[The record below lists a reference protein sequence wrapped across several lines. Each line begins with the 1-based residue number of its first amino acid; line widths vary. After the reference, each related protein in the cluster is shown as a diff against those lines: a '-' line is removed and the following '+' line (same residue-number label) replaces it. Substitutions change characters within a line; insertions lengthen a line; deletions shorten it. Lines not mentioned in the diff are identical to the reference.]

1 MNRAKNRQLILKEI
15 PKGKLAPEHFELRET
30 EVPRP
35 GEGEVLVKVRY
46 ISIDAANRAWMQGT
60 TYRSAVRAGDLM
72 AGYSLGEVVQSGV
85 AKLKPGD
92 LVFGDCG
99 WQDYAVRPAGELNKL
114 PALEPV
120 THLLSI
126 YGVTGLTAYFGLT
139 EIGAPSPGETL
150 VVSAAAGAVGSV
162 AGQIGKIKGCRVVGI
177 AGSDE
182 KCAWVT
188 GELGFDA
195 AINYKTENV
204 HAALQ
209 KACPDKIN
217 IYFDNVGGEILE
229 AALFQTN
236 TNGRII
242 CCGMV
247 SGYDGALPTQGPRGI
262 PGLLVVNRI
271 TMRGF
276 LVTDF
281 IKGFPQAF
289 KDLAEWVAAGRIHV
303 REDIVD
309 GLENAPQAL
318 IGLLHGENIGKRMVK
333 VS

>member
-1 MNRAKNRQLILKEI
+1 MKGTKNRQLVLKEI
-15 PKGKLAPEHFELRET
+15 PKGSLTSDHFQLLEGD
-30 EVPRP
+30 VPRP
-35 GEGEVLVKVRY
+35 GKGEVLVKVRY

-60 TYRSAVRAGDLM
+60 TYRSAVRAGDVM
-72 AGYSLGEVVQSGV
+72 AGYSLGEVVESG
-85 AKLKPGD
+85 ADTFKPGD

-99 WQDYAVRPAGELNKL
+99 WQEYAVRPAGELNRL
-114 PALEPV
+114 PVLEPL

-139 EIGAPSPGETL
+139 KIGLPKAGETL

-182 KCAWVT
+182 KCAWIT
-188 GELGFDA
+188 DELGFDA

-209 KACPDKIN
+209 KACPDKID

-229 AALFQTN
+229 AALFQMN
-236 TNGRII
+236 TLGRII
-242 CCGMV
+242 CCGMI
-247 SGYDGALPTQGPRGI
+247 SGYDGALPATGPRGI
-262 PGLLVVNRI
+262 PGLLVVNRL

-276 LVTDF
+276 IVTDF
-281 IKGFPQAF
+281 LNEFTLAF
-289 KDLAEWVAAGRIHV
+289 KDLAEWVAAGRIQV
-303 REDIVD
+303 REDIVE
-309 GLENAPQAL
+309 GLENAPRAL
-318 IGLLHGENIGKRMVK
+318 IGLLHGDNFGKRMVK

>member
-1 MNRAKNRQLILKEI
+1 MSEKKNRQLILKEV
-15 PKGKLAPEHFELRET
+15 PKGKLGPEHFQLRET
-30 EVPRP
+30 NVPQA

-60 TYRSAVRAGDLM
+60 TYRAAVKAGDIM
-72 AGYSLGEVVQSGV
+72 AGYSLGEVVESGNS
-85 AKLKPGD
+85 KLKQGD

-99 WQDYAVRPAGELNKL
+99 WQEYAVRPAKELNKL
-114 PALEPV
+114 PALEPI
-120 THLLSI
+120 THLLSV
-126 YGVTGLTAYFGLT
+126 YGVTGLTAYFGLI
-139 EIGAPSPGETL
+139 EIGAPKPGETL

-162 AGQIGKIKGCRVVGI
+162 AGQIGRIKGCRVVGI
-177 AGSDE
+177 AGSDA
-182 KCAWVT
+182 KCTWIT
-188 GELGFDA
+188 GELGFDS

-204 HAALQ
+204 HEALQ
-209 KACPDKIN
+209 KACPDKID

-247 SGYDGALPTQGPRGI
+247 SGYDGELPTNGPRGI

-276 LVTDF
+276 IVSDF
-281 IKGFPQAF
+281 LTQFRQAF
-289 KDLAEWVAAGRIHV
+289 KDLAEWVGAGKIKV
-303 REDIVD
+303 KEDIIE

-318 IGLLHGENIGKRMVK
+318 IGLLHGENLGKRMVK

>member
-1 MNRAKNRQLILKEI
+1 MSGNKNRQLILKEV
-15 PKGKLAPEHFELRET
+15 PKGRLGPEHFQLRESD
-30 EVPRP
+30 VSQP

-60 TYRSAVRAGDLM
+60 TYRAAVKAGDIM
-72 AGYSLGEVVQSGV
+72 AGYALGEVVESGNP
-85 AKLKPGD
+85 KLKKGD

-99 WQDYAVRPAGELNKL
+99 WQEYAVRPAGELNKL

-120 THLLSI
+120 THLLSV

-139 EIGAPSPGETL
+139 EIGVPKSGETL
-150 VVSAAAGAVGSV
+150 VVSAAGGAVGSV

-182 KCAWVT
+182 KCAWIT
-188 GELGFDA
+188 GELGYDA
-195 AINYKTENV
+195 AINYKTENI
-204 HAALQ
+204 HEALQ
-209 KACPDKIN
+209 RACPDKIDV
-217 IYFDNVGGEILE
+217 YFDNVGGDILE
-229 AALFQTN
+229 AVLFQTN
-236 TNGRII
+236 ANGRII

-247 SGYDGALPTQGPRGI
+247 SGYDGQLPTEGPRGI

-276 LVTDF
+276 IVTDF
-281 IKGFPQAF
+281 LDRFTRAF
-289 KDLAEWVAAGRIHV
+289 KDLAEWVGAGKILV
-303 REDIVD
+303 REDIIE
-309 GLENAPQAL
+309 GLENTPQAL
-318 IGLLHGENIGKRMVK
+318 IGLLHGENLGKRMVK

>member
-1 MNRAKNRQLILKEI
+1 MSETTVVTKRNPELESSETPSGPGLIKAHTGIRGL
-15 PKGKLAPEHFELRET
+15 LAF
-30 EVPRP
+30 
-35 GEGEVLVKVRY
+35 Y
-46 ISIDAANRAWMQGT
+46 IMLFHALSF
-60 TYRSAVRAGDLM
+60 SAGWNLHGSALM
-72 AGYSLGEVVQSGV
+72 PVFFLLAGYSLGEVLESRDPKFKHGN
-85 AKLKPGD
+85 

-99 WQDYAVRPAGELNKL
+99 WQEYSVRPARELNKL
-114 PALEPV
+114 PALEPI
-120 THLLSI
+120 THLLSV

-139 EIGAPSPGETL
+139 EIGAPKSGETL

-182 KCAWVT
+182 KCAWIT
-188 GELGFDA
+188 DELGFDA
-195 AINYKTENV
+195 AINYKKETV
-204 HAALQ
+204 HEAMQ
-209 KACPDKIN
+209 KACPKRID

-247 SGYDGALPTQGPRGI
+247 SGYDGELPTKGPRGI

-276 LVTDF
+276 IVSDF
-281 IKGFPQAF
+281 VKQFTQAF
-289 KDLAEWVAAGRIHV
+289 KELAEWVTAGKIMV
-303 REDIVD
+303 REDIVE
-309 GLENAPQAL
+309 GLENTPQAL
-318 IGLLHGENIGKRMVK
+318 IGLLRGENFGKRMVK
-333 VS
+333 VA

>member
-1 MNRAKNRQLILKEI
+1 
-15 PKGKLAPEHFELRET
+15 
-30 EVPRP
+30 
-35 GEGEVLVKVRY
+35 
-46 ISIDAANRAWMQGT
+46 MQGT
-60 TYRSAVRAGDLM
+60 TYRSAVRAGDVM
-72 AGYSLGEVVQSGV
+72 AGYCLGEVLESGEP
-85 AKLKPGD
+85 KLKPGD

-99 WQDYAVRPAGELNKL
+99 WQEVAVRPARELQKL

-120 THLLSI
+120 THLLSV

-139 EIGAPSPGETL
+139 EIGAPKRGETL
-150 VVSAAAGAVGSV
+150 LVSAAAGAVGSV
-162 AGQIGKIKGCRVVGI
+162 AGQIGKIMGCRVVGI

-182 KCAWVT
+182 KCAWIT
-188 GELGFDA
+188 GDLAFDA

-209 KACPDKIN
+209 KTCPDKID

-236 TNGRII
+236 TMGRII
-242 CCGMV
+242 CCGMI
-247 SGYDGALPTQGPRGI
+247 SGYDGELPTKGPRGI

-276 LVTDF
+276 IVSDF
-281 IKGFPQAF
+281 REHFSRAF
-289 KDLAEWVAAGRIHV
+289 KDLAEWVAAGRIKV
-303 REDIVD
+303 REDIVE
-309 GLENAPQAL
+309 GLENTPQAL
-318 IGLLHGENIGKRMVK
+318 IGLLHGENFGKRIVK

>member
-1 MNRAKNRQLILKEI
+1 MSGAKNRQLILKDV
-15 PKGKLAPEHFELRET
+15 PKGKLTPEHFQLRES
-30 EVPRP
+30 EIPKP
-35 GEGEVLVKVRY
+35 GEGELLVKVRY

-60 TYRSAVRAGDLM
+60 TYRAAVKAGDIM
-72 AGYSLGEVVQSGV
+72 AGYSLGEVVESGN
-85 AKLKPGD
+85 AKFKKGD

-99 WQDYAVRPAGELNKL
+99 WQEYAVRPAAEFNKL
-114 PALEPV
+114 PPLEPV

-139 EIGAPSPGETL
+139 EIGDPKPGETL
-150 VVSAAAGAVGSV
+150 VISAAAGAVGSV

-177 AGSDE
+177 AGSDA
-182 KCAWVT
+182 KCDWIT

-195 AINYKTENV
+195 AINYKTENI
-204 HAALQ
+204 HGALQ
-209 KACPDKIN
+209 KACPDKID

-236 TNGRII
+236 ANGRII

-247 SGYDGALPTQGPRGI
+247 SGYDGELPTTGPRGI

-271 TMRGF
+271 LMRGF
-276 LVTDF
+276 IVTDF
-281 IKGFPQAF
+281 IQKFSQAF
-289 KDLAEWVAAGRIHV
+289 KELGEWVAAGKIKV
-303 REDIVD
+303 KEDIVE
-309 GLENAPQAL
+309 GLENTPQAL
-318 IGLLHGENIGKRMVK
+318 IGLLHGDNVGKRLVK